1 MVFTNPQKVN
11 RRKGTKKIE
20 NATLGAENYFF
31 AKSHLFYIFAH
42 MATLFLIR
50 QTHRLKQVIA
60 MYCYLIRQ
68 MKQKVFQS
76 GLNLLISHQ
85 V

>member
-42 MATLFLIR
+42 SMCMRVRTVRIYAR
-50 QTHRLKQVIA
+50 AKR
-60 MYCYLIRQ
+60 
-68 MKQKVFQS
+68 
-76 GLNLLISHQ
+76 G
-85 V
+85 